1 MTNMKP
7 GTPARAD
14 GPSRTQ
20 PTTDASVDVGR
31 RRVLEGTA
39 AVTGVAALFAL
50 GAAAD
55 ALAGSDH
62 AEDLDF
68 SKRAV
73 RPPGSVEE
81 SEFLAR
87 CLRCDRCRS
96 VCHTS
101 VIGMTD
107 WSDGLVRLRTP
118 VLDFRLGHCDFC
130 GLCARVCPTG
140 AILPFPKE
148 TTKVG
153 LAVLTERCI
162 ALRTAACRVC
172 EEKCP
177 YDAVTLDE
185 HKVPVIDPEIC
196 NGCGLCENV
205 CPANVFQSY
214 RTGVERG
221 IVVRPFAALEAR
233 DKGGAA

>member
-1 MTNMKP
+1 MTNMNPK
-7 GTPARAD
+7 TD
-14 GPSRTQ
+14 LSSNGPSHT
-20 PTTDASVDVGR
+20 PDTSVDVGR
-31 RRVLEGTA
+31 RRVLQGTA

-50 GAAAD
+50 GAAASAD
-55 ALAGSDH
+55 D
-62 AEDLDF
+62 AEDLEF

-107 WSDGLVRLRTP
+107 WSDGLVRMRTP

-130 GLCARVCPTG
+130 GLCAEVCPTG

-177 YDAVTLDE
+177 LRRRDARRAQGPRD
-185 HKVPVIDPEIC
+185 
-196 NGCGLCENV
+196 
-205 CPANVFQSY
+205 
-214 RTGVERG
+214 
-221 IVVRPFAALEAR
+221 RPR
-233 DKGGAA
+233 DLQRLRPL